1 MDQKTVAAE
10 DAIAHAAPRQV
21 MDRFYAAELRY
32 IAAGG
37 AARGADF
44 SEMAACMHPDVVM
57 HQGPSTPFPGD
68 WVGIAELER
77 FFANLAE
84 TWVSMDIQDVRYY
97 SADDGVAIGMRGV
110 LTSRATGAVVEAD
123 LIQVITMSDG
133 LIRDW
138 TVYWLDPVALREAC
152 GLT

>member
-1 MDQKTVAAE
+1 MNQEFTASRNEATEADPME
-10 DAIAHAAPRQV
+10 V
-21 MDRFYAAELRY
+21 MTRFYAAEVRY

-44 SEMAACMHPDVVM
+44 SEMAACMHTDVAM

-68 WVGIAELER
+68 WIGVEELER

-84 TWVSMDIQDVRYY
+84 TWISMDIRNPHYFA
-97 SADDGVAIGMRGV
+97 ADDGVAIKMQGV
-110 LTSRATGAVVEAD
+110 LTSRATGMTIETELV
-123 LIQVITMSDG
+123 QVITMSDG

-138 TVYWLDPVALREAC
+138 TVYWLDPVSLQRAC
-152 GLT
+152 GLI